1 MCLYPL
7 FPKKKKKT
15 FPWCILI
22 SQTPCLLFYSP
33 LHPSLSLFFS
43 SVQGLPGLVCYH
55 ACMHHG
61 PANKLHRVA
70 TPLPLSLSCQVEP
83 LKRPSS
89 TPLHSHPS
97 IYLTGLLLCWHILA
111 PAYTL
116 DLPPIPST
124 CAAISAAGG
133 LGLVS
138 LWHSHHPSI
147 HFYLTTH
154 SFYSHRSP
162 NLLLVFT
169 ISAVIFNIAH
179 LNRRTFIGKVCGLI
193 LWKYVAGSHG
203 NAERK
208 NVQLR
213 SEYNCPPNVNIKT
226 NILCK
231 SID

>member
-1 MCLYPL
+1 MEML
-7 FPKKKKKT
+7 FFFVLFFTTADSEYMWSCSSSNRGFKLGCVCILFSQKRKKKT

-97 IYLTGLLLCWHILA
+97 IYLTSLLLCWHILA

-147 HFYLTTH
+147 HP
-154 SFYSHRSP
+154 S
-162 NLLLVFT
+162 
-169 ISAVIFNIAH
+169 ISI
-179 LNRRTFIGKVCGLI
+179 
-193 LWKYVAGSHG
+193 
-203 NAERK
+203 
-208 NVQLR
+208 
-213 SEYNCPPNVNIKT
+213 
-226 NILCK
+226 
-231 SID
+231 